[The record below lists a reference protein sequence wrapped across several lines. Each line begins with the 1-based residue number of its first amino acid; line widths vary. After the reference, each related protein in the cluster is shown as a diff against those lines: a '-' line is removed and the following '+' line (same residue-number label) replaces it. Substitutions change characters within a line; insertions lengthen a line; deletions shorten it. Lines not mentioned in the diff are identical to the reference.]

1 MLGHFDMIIIVIVL
15 LALVFAGVHIAISL
29 GITAALGIYL
39 MMGDI
44 EVVRNFI
51 ASTAYEA
58 LRDYVFAVI
67 PLFMLMGDFL
77 AKCGAARDLYALG
90 NRASK
95 WLPGRLAAATILA
108 NALFGFVT
116 GVSIA
121 AAAAFSRIAYPEMRR
136 YGYRRDFALGCVAG
150 SACLGMLIPPSVL
163 MIVWCVL
170 TELSIG
176 KVFLAGIIP
185 GFLAAGGMIAYVVI
199 AAILKPELVGGTPR
213 LARRARSVRMSS
225 VRLPRRRSTNEP
237 IGAMLF
243 STLLVVALIL
253 GTLGAI
259 WLGLCT
265 PTEGASVGAV
275 GSLILAVIKGIKPRE
290 VWQVVLD
297 VGRTSGPLLLLL
309 FCAQLYSRVLSMTGF
324 TEAAKV
330 FLLGTGAGT
339 WGILIVMV
347 GDLVRARLPD
357 QFDLHHS
364 ADGADFRA
372 DRHAARLRPAR
383 LRHHGNPRHRDR
395 PAHAA
400 VRHPGV
406 HGQSRG
412 ARQKR
417 AARRDFPRL
426 DPLLDRAAGGG
437 RGAGGVSTARHLP
450 AQSLANRAVSPW
462 RRRPLP
468 AAATATPSWHSA
480 GKLIRSDPI

>member
-1 MLGHFDMIIIVIVL
+1 MLGHLDMIIIVIVL

-44 EVVRNFI
+44 EVVRNFV

-95 WLPGRLAAATILA
+95 WLPGRLAAATIVA

-121 AAAAFSRIAYPEMRR
+121 AAAAFSRIAYPEMMR

-199 AAILKPELVGGTPR
+199 AAILKPELVGGKPR
-213 LARRARSVRMSS
+213 TGAGAAGAPAAPPVEE
-225 VRLPRRRSTNEP
+225 EP
-237 IGAMLF
+237 IGAIIA

-275 GSLILAVIKGIKPRE
+275 GSLLLAIIKGIKPRE

-330 FLLGTGAGT
+330 FLLGTGLGT

-347 GDLVRARLPD
+347 GIWFVLGCLIDSISIILLTVPIFAPIATQLGFDPIAFAIIGILAIETGLLTPPFGILV
-357 QFDLHHS
+357 FTVK
-364 ADGADFRA
+364 
-372 DRHAARLRPAR
+372 
-383 LRHHGNPRHRDR
+383 
-395 PAHAA
+395 AA
-400 VRHPGV
+400 VPDKSVTLAEIFAGSIPYWIV
-406 HGQSRG
+406 LL
-412 ARQKR
+412 AVVV
-417 AARRDFPRL
+417 ALAVFPQL
-426 DPLLDRAAGGG
+426 A
-437 RGAGGVSTARHLP
+437 TFLP
-450 AQSLANRAVSPW
+450 SL
-462 RRRPLP
+462 
-468 AAATATPSWHSA
+468 
-480 GKLIRSDPI
+480 